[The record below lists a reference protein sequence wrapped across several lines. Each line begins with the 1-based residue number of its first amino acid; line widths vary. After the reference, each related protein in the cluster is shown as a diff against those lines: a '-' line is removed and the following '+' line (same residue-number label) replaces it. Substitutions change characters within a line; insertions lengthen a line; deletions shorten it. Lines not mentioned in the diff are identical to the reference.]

1 LAKRDVAVP
10 AETGAAVVLL
20 RVRHGQ
26 IRRSRFAATQ
36 GNPIFKALLA
46 AAGVKPW
53 F

>member
-1 LAKRDVAVP
+1 LVKRDVAVP

-26 IRRSRFAATQ
+26 IRPTALPQ
-36 GNPIFKALLA
+36 LEGNPVFKALLA
-46 AAGVKPW
+46 TAGVKPW